1 MNSAVRVLMSVGFA
15 ALVAT
20 PHQAHAW
27 GANGHRLI
35 AELAEAKL
43 PAATRAKVQ
52 ELLKLEPGA
61 TLVSIATWAD
71 ETRSPSTAAW
81 HYVNFARGGDC
92 TYEQPRDC
100 PEGKCVVEA
109 LERNLAVLA
118 SAQPAEERL
127 TALKWVVHLVGD
139 VHQPLHAGFADDKG
153 GNLFQLR
160 AFNRGTNLHS
170 LWDGGVI
177 LNWPGGEE
185 QLRAAVTTAAAPQA
199 VGEPSEWASEAC
211 RVAAAPDFYPEER
224 MVPDSYFERWRP
236 VIAERLNAAAAR
248 LAVLLAKTL

>member
-1 MNSAVRVLMSVGFA
+1 MNSAVRVLMAAGIA
-15 ALVAT
+15 ALVSL
-20 PHQAHAW
+20 PQHAHAW

-35 AELAEAKL
+35 AALAEAKL
-43 PAATRAKVQ
+43 PSATRTKLQ

-71 ETRSPSTAAW
+71 ETRSPNTAAW

-100 PEGKCVVEA
+100 PEGNCVVEA
-109 LERNLAVLA
+109 LERNLAALA
-118 SAQPAEERL
+118 STQPAVGRL

-153 GNLFQLR
+153 GNRFQLR
-160 AFNRGTNLHS
+160 AFGRGTNLHS
-170 LWDGGVI
+170 LWDGGII
-177 LNWPGGEE
+177 LNWPGGEVE
-185 QLRAAVTTAAAPQA
+185 LLAAVDKASVPQA
-199 VGEPSEWASEAC
+199 VGKPGDWASEAC

-224 MVPDSYFERWRP
+224 MVPNSYFERWRP
-236 VIAERLNAAAAR
+236 VIADRLNAAAAR